1 MLNFQFIYGIIFSTD
16 RGGKIMKKVLSLL
29 LVLTLI
35 FTMAIPA
42 ITANISGW
50 GSQIPVV
57 EISGDGEPLY
67 DGEGN
72 QIFKTTDILAGLTGG
87 EGDEDKSK
95 EIIKSVVNV
104 LEPFLIEGIMFDK
117 WDRYYENLYI
127 EISKLFSKSHLNKD
141 GTAPAGSGLSEERKA
156 EMAGRVA
163 TDFKAERGWY
173 GDIDYKFYYDWRLDP
188 WTVADEFH
196 AHIEKVKE
204 TTGADKVAIMAKCLG
219 TNVVLSYV
227 AKYGTDS
234 IYGLGFDGGTV
245 NGMEPLSDAISGKFH
260 LEGNAIERILIDCNF
275 YNIMN
280 ISPFIIQTLDMV
292 NKTELLET
300 GVAITEKLLYEK
312 LVEGMTSALARA
324 TVMTWPSY
332 WAAVTVEDYDTAMRY
347 VFGDENDPKRTEYAG
362 LIEKLDN
369 YHVNVRQRIPELLM
383 QVKNSGAR
391 VAFIAKYGAQMIPTG
406 TSADLVA
413 DQFVSVK
420 RASFGAT
427 TSTVYDTLSDEY
439 IAAREAEGK
448 GKYISPDK
456 QIDASTCLFPDY
468 TWFIKGN
475 KHSNWSWWEN
485 DLIYTVVTSETQLSI
500 DDFDFSQY
508 VVYNKETNFADKM
521 TPENMNTEQWEA
533 DPEVDMPSSP
543 QTYFSNAFQAIL
555 DWFKSLFKLIGDSI
569 KAKMI

>member
-1 MLNFQFIYGIIFSTD
+1 
-16 RGGKIMKKVLSLL
+16 MKKFLSLI
-29 LVLTLI
+29 LVLTMMLALA
-35 FTMAIPA
+35 TPA
-42 ITANISGW
+42 FAVGISGW
-50 GSQIPVV
+50 GSQIPIV

-67 DGEGN
+67 DGQGN
-72 QIFKTTDILAGLTGG
+72 QIFKTTDLLAGLVGGGG
-87 EGDEDKSK
+87 EDGEGNAIV
-95 EIIKSVVNV
+95 ESVVNV
-104 LEPFLIEGIMFDK
+104 LEPFLLEGLLFNK

-127 EISKLFSKSHLNKD
+127 EISKLFAASHLNKD
-141 GTAPAGSGLSEERKA
+141 GTAPEGSGISDERKA
-156 EMAGRVA
+156 EVAARVA
-163 TDFKAERGWY
+163 TDFKEERGWY

-188 WTVADEFH
+188 WEIADEFH

-204 TTGADKVAIMAKCLG
+204 TTGAQKVAIMAKCLG
-219 TNVVLSYV
+219 TNVVLAYV

-234 IYGLGFDGGTV
+234 ICGLGFDGGTV
-245 NGMEPLSDAISGKFH
+245 NGMEPLSDAVSGKFH
-260 LEGNAIERILIDCNF
+260 VDGNAISRILIDCNF

-280 ISPFIIQTLDMV
+280 ISPFIIKTLEMA
-292 NKTELLET
+292 NRTGLLST
-300 GVAITEKLLYEK
+300 GVGITEELLYEK

-332 WAAVTVEDYDTAMRY
+332 WAAVTAEDYDTAIRY

-362 LIEKLDN
+362 LIAKLDN
-369 YHVNVRQRIPELLM
+369 YNEKVRQRIPELLK
-383 QVKNSGAR
+383 QVKASGAN
-391 VAFIAKYGAQMIPTG
+391 VAFIAKYGAQMIPTSD
-406 TSADLVA
+406 SAKLVA

-485 DLIYTVVTSETQLSI
+485 DLIYTVVTADRQLSI
-500 DDFDFSQY
+500 EDFDFSQY
-508 VVYNKETNFADKM
+508 VVYNKDNNYADKM
-521 TPENMNTEQWEA
+521 TLENCHTEQWEA
-533 DPEVDMPSSP
+533 DPDVDMPA
-543 QTYFSNAFQAIL
+543 TKEAFIVTAVKALIE
-555 DWFKSLFKLIGDSI
+555 WFEELFKILSE
-569 KAKMI
+569 KLQAK

>member
-1 MLNFQFIYGIIFSTD
+1 
-16 RGGKIMKKVLSLL
+16 MKKILSLI
-29 LVLTLI
+29 LVLAMMI
-35 FTMAIPA
+35 TMVAPISA
-42 ITANISGW
+42 AQISGW

-72 QIFKTTDILAGLTGG
+72 QIFKTTDILAGITGG
-87 EGDEDKSK
+87 GNSESEDGDNQ
-95 EIIKSVVNV
+95 IIQSVVNI
-104 LEPFLIEGIMFDK
+104 LQPFLIEGILFDK
-117 WDRYYENLYI
+117 WDKYYDNLYI
-127 EISKLFSKSHLNKD
+127 ELSKLFGASHLNKD
-141 GTAPAGSGLSEERKA
+141 GTAPEGSGLSAERKA
-156 EMAGRVA
+156 EMAARVA
-163 TDFKAERGWY
+163 TDFKQEKGWY
-173 GDIDYKFYYDWRLDP
+173 GDLDYKFYYDWRLDP
-188 WTVADEFH
+188 WAVADEFH

-219 TNVVLSYV
+219 TNVALAYV

-260 LEGNAIERILIDCNF
+260 VDGNSIYRILADCNF

-280 ISPFIIQTLDMV
+280 ISPFILQTLDTL
-292 NKTELLET
+292 NKTGILKT
-300 GVAITEKLLYEK
+300 GIGITEEMLYAK
-312 LVEGMTSALARA
+312 LVEGMTSSLARA

-332 WAAVTVEDYDTAMRY
+332 WAAVTVEDYDTAIRY
-347 VFGDENDPKRTEYAG
+347 VFGDENDAKRTEYAG

-369 YHVNVRQRIPELLM
+369 YHVNVRKRIPELLM
-383 QVKNSGAR
+383 EVKNSGAK
-391 VAFIAKYGAQMIPTG
+391 VAFIAKYGAQMIPTSD
-406 TSADLVA
+406 SAKLVA
-413 DQFVSVK
+413 DQFVSVN

-439 IAAREAEGK
+439 IAQKEAEGK

-485 DLIYTVVTSETQLSI
+485 ELIYTVITADQQLSI

-508 VVYNKETNFADKM
+508 VVYNKDNNYADKM
-521 TPENMNTEQWEA
+521 TTENCHTEQWEA
-533 DPEVDMPSSP
+533 DPEVDMPTKP
-543 QTYFSNAFQAIL
+543 DVYIFNALKSIIK
-555 DWFKSLFKLIGDSI
+555 WFTELFKLIFEKI
-569 KAKMI
+569 